1 MPAELHDD
9 DLTDVVRQSLRQALV
24 QSEDD
29 LWVVLA
35 TFGWPELAETDEAFA
50 FSVLFEELGTLPFGS
65 DALDV
70 VSAASV
76 GLPGPAS
83 IIWPAGFGGSG
94 VTPSRTDL
102 TTEGVALRSLRGT
115 GRTLLVPLGDRLLVL
130 EADEIEE
137 ERLVG
142 MARDS
147 GWRRVR
153 AHGARGDDV
162 GSWSAVAR
170 RARLAL
176 ASELVAV
183 AQHILDVAT
192 DQVSTRRQFGRPIGA
207 NQSVRFRLAEG
218 FAEVAGA
225 RALVA
230 AAWEDGSPDASV
242 WAKAVAGATHDSVAK
257 QALQVCG
264 AIGLSDEHALP
275 GLVRRGFSLD
285 ALLVSTMEPDV
296 GFAAPAPEPVGWY

>member
-9 DLTDVVRQSLRQALV
+9 LADLARQSLRQALA

-29 LWVVLA
+29 LRVVLE
-35 TFGWPELAETDEAFA
+35 TFGWPALAETDEAFA
-50 FSVLFEELGTLPFGS
+50 FTALFEELGTLPFGS

-70 VSAASV
+70 VTATFV

-83 IIWPAGFGGSG
+83 VIWPAGSG
-94 VTPSRTDL
+94 RSGAPPSRTDL
-102 TTEGVALRSLRGT
+102 ATEGVALRSLRGT
-115 GRTLLVPLGDRLLVL
+115 GRTILVPCGDRLVVL
-130 EADEIEE
+130 QADEIEE

-142 MARDS
+142 MARES
-147 GWRRVR
+147 GWLRVR

-162 GSWSAVAR
+162 GSWSAVTR
-170 RARLAL
+170 RARLAV

-183 AQHILDVAT
+183 AQRILDVAT

-207 NQSVRFRLAEG
+207 NQAVRFRLAEG

-230 AAWEDGSPDASV
+230 AAWEDGSLDAAV
-242 WAKAVAGATHDSVAK
+242 WAKAVAGATHDSLAK
-257 QALQVCG
+257 HAMQVCG
-264 AIGLSDEHALP
+264 AVGLSDEHPLP

-285 ALLVSTMEPDV
+285 ALLVSAVEPDV
-296 GFAAPAPEPVGWY
+296 RLRAAVPEPVGRY